1 MDIVSMKVPL
11 MELAREH
18 GFSGVVL
25 VSRGEET
32 LVAEARGYAH
42 IAYGVENTV
51 DTRFAIASGTKGFT
65 ALVVVGLVAEGRL
78 RLETTAREVLGHD
91 LPLIDDRVT
100 VEHLLTHTSGI
111 GDYCDEEADPPPP
124 PTPLLATSADYLA
137 ALDGYPQVS
146 APGTE
151 FRYNNGAFA
160 VLGLIAE
167 RIAGRPFADLVR
179 SRVTEPAGMT
189 DTAFLRSD
197 ALPARTAT
205 GYLEDGRTNVFSLPV
220 VGYGDGGIYSS
231 AADFRKFW
239 PALLD
244 GRIVPREWAD
254 RMLRPHAD
262 GYGLGFWLPRP
273 GVLHLNGGDHG
284 VTFWSSHEPASGL
297 TATLISNNHRGGG
310 PLLRRLDEFLTKA

>member
-1 MDIVSMKVPL
+1 
-11 MELAREH
+11 MEAP
-18 GFSGVVL
+18 FSGVVL
-25 VSRGEET
+25 VSRGDET
-32 LVAEARGYAH
+32 LLAEASGYAH
-42 IAYGVENTV
+42 RAHGVENTV

-65 ALVVVGLVAEGRL
+65 ALVVLGLIAEGRL
-78 RLETTAREVLGHD
+78 DLPTRARDVLGDD

-111 GDYCDEEADPPPP
+111 GDYCDEDADPP

-137 ALDGYPQVS
+137 ALGGYPQRF
-146 APGTE
+146 APGE
-151 FRYNNGAFA
+151 RFHYNNGAFA

-167 RIAGRPFADLVR
+167 RVSGIPFAELVR
-179 SRVTEPAGMT
+179 TRVTEPAGMT

-220 VGYGDGGIYSS
+220 VGFGDGGIYSS
-231 AADFRKFW
+231 APDFRKFW

-244 GRIVPREWAD
+244 GRIVPREWVD
-254 RMLRPHAD
+254 RALSGD

-273 GVLHLNGGDHG
+273 GVVRSEGGDHG
-284 VTFWSSHEPASGL
+284 VTFRSNHQPSSGI
-297 TATLISNNHRGGG
+297 TATLISNDHRGGG
-310 PLLRRLDEFLTKA
+310 PLLKQLDEYLTKA

>member
-1 MDIVSMKVPL
+1 
-11 MELAREH
+11 MEAP
-18 GFSGVVL
+18 FSGVML
-25 VSRGEET
+25 VSRGDET
-32 LVAEARGYAH
+32 LLAEAAGYAH

-51 DTRFAIASGTKGFT
+51 DTRFAIASGTKGLT
-65 ALVVVGLVAEGRL
+65 ALVVVGLIAEGRL
-78 RLETTAREVLGHD
+78 ALETTAREVLGDD

-146 APGTE
+146 PPGTE
-151 FRYNNGAFA
+151 FVYHNGAFA

-167 RIAGRPFADLVR
+167 RVAGIPFADLVR
-179 SRVTEPAGMT
+179 TRVTEPAGMT

-220 VGYGDGGIYSS
+220 VGFGDGGIYSS
-231 AADFRKFW
+231 APDFRKFW
-239 PALLD
+239 PAFLD
-244 GRIVPREWAD
+244 GRIVPREWVD
-254 RMLRPHAD
+254 RMLHPHVD
-262 GYGLGFWLPRP
+262 GYGLGFFLPRP
-273 GVLHLNGGDHG
+273 GVVRLEGGDHG
-284 VTFWSSHEPASGL
+284 VTFVSLHQPSTGV
-297 TATLISNNHRGGG
+297 TATLISNDHRGGG

>member
-1 MDIVSMKVPL
+1 MSEPVDALS
-11 MELAREH
+11 RNH

-25 VSRGEET
+25 VNRGDET
-32 LVAEARGYAH
+32 LLAKAYGHAH
-42 IAYGVENTV
+42 LAYGVENTV
-51 DTRFAIASGTKGFT
+51 DTRFAIASGTKGLT
-65 ALVVVGLVAEGRL
+65 ALAVIGLVAEGRL
-78 RLETTAREVLGHD
+78 KLETTAREVLGGD

-111 GDYCDEEADPPPP
+111 GDYCDEEADPPPN
-124 PTPLLATSADYLA
+124 PLLATSADYLA
-137 ALDGYPQVS
+137 ALDGFPQRCP
-146 APGTE
+146 PGQE
-151 FRYNNGAFA
+151 FRYNNGAFV

-167 RIAGRPFADLVR
+167 RISGIPFATLVR
-179 SRVTEPAGMT
+179 DRVCVPAGMA

-197 ALPARTAT
+197 ALPGRTAT

-220 VGYGDGGIYSS
+220 MGHGDGGIYST
-231 AADFRKFW
+231 APDFRRFW
-239 PALLD
+239 PALTA

-273 GVLHLNGGDHG
+273 GWVRLEGGDHG
-284 VTFWSSHEPASGL
+284 VTFRSTHVPASGL

-310 PLLRRLDEFLTKA
+310 PLLGYLDEMLAKP

>member
-1 MDIVSMKVPL
+1 
-11 MELAREH
+11 MEAP
-18 GFSGVVL
+18 FSGVVL
-25 VSRGEET
+25 VNRGDET
-32 LVAEARGYAH
+32 LLAEAAGYAH
-42 IAYGVENTV
+42 IAHGVENTV

-65 ALVVVGLVAEGRL
+65 ALVVVGLIAEGRL
-78 RLETTAREVLGHD
+78 ALSTTAREVLGGD

-111 GDYCDEEADPPPP
+111 GDYCDDENPPETPP
-124 PTPLLATSADYLA
+124 GLVTSADYLA
-137 ALDGYPQVS
+137 ALDGFPQQFP
-146 APGTE
+146 PGE
-151 FRYNNGAFA
+151 RFHYNNGAFA

-167 RIAGRPFADLVR
+167 RIAGIPFTDLVHD
-179 SRVTEPAGMT
+179 RVCGPAGMT

-220 VGYGDGGIYSS
+220 VGFADGGIYSS
-231 AADFRKFW
+231 APDFRKFW

-244 GRIVPREWAD
+244 GRLVPREWVD

-262 GYGLGFWLPRP
+262 RYGLGFWLPRP
-273 GVLHLNGGDHG
+273 GVVHLNGGDHG
-284 VTFWSSHEPASGL
+284 VTFWSEHEPSSGL

-310 PLLRRLDEFLTKA
+310 PLLGRLDEFLTKA

>member
-1 MDIVSMKVPL
+1 MSAPFGD
-11 MELAREH
+11 LAANH

-25 VSRGEET
+25 VNRGDET
-32 LVAEARGYAH
+32 LVSEAYGYAH
-42 IAYGVENTV
+42 LAHGVENTI

-65 ALVVVGLVAEGRL
+65 ALVVIGLIAEGRL
-78 RLETTAREVLGHD
+78 ALSTTAREVLGDD

-146 APGTE
+146 PPGTE
-151 FRYNNGAFA
+151 FRYHNGAFA

-167 RIAGRPFADLVR
+167 RIARIPFADLVR
-179 SRVTEPAGMT
+179 LRVTEPAGMT

-220 VGYGDGGIYSS
+220 VGFADGGIYSS
-231 AADFRKFW
+231 APDFRKFW

-244 GRIVPREWAD
+244 GRIVPREWVA
-254 RMLRPHAD
+254 RMLRPHAA

-273 GVLHLNGGDHG
+273 GVVHLDGGDHG
-284 VTFWSSHEPASGL
+284 VTFWSTHEPASGL

-310 PLLRRLDEFLTKA
+310 PLLRWLDEFLTKA

>member
-1 MDIVSMKVPL
+1 MGAPL
-11 MELAREH
+11 DELAEAH

-25 VSRGEET
+25 VTRGEET
-32 LVAEARGYAH
+32 LVERAFGYAH
-42 IAYGVENTV
+42 IGYGVANAV
-51 DTRFAIASGTKGFT
+51 DTRFAIASGVKGLT

-78 RLETTAREVLGHD
+78 SLETTAREVLGED

-111 GDYCDEEADPPPP
+111 GDYCDVDADPA
-124 PTPLLATSADYLA
+124 LATSTDYLA
-137 ALDGYPQVS
+137 ALDGFPQRFP
-146 APGTE
+146 PGTR
-151 FRYNNGAFA
+151 FHYNDGAFA

-167 RIAGRPFADLVR
+167 RIAGIPFAELVR
-179 SRVTEPAGMT
+179 TRVTEPAGMT

-220 VGYGDGGIYSS
+220 VGHGDGGIYSS
-231 AADFRKFW
+231 APDFRRFW
-239 PALLD
+239 PALLA
-244 GRIVPREWAD
+244 GRIVPREWVG

-273 GVLHLNGGDHG
+273 GVAHLDGGDHG
-284 VTFWSSHEPASGL
+284 VTFWSSHQPSSGL

-310 PLLRRLDEFLTKA
+310 PLLRQLDEFLTKA

>member
-1 MDIVSMKVPL
+1 MSVPFT
-11 MELAREH
+11 AFD
-18 GFSGVVL
+18 GFSGVIL
-25 VSRGEET
+25 VTRGEET
-32 LVAEARGYAH
+32 LVAQAHGYAH

-78 RLETTAREVLGHD
+78 ELATTAREVLGDD
-91 LPLIDDRVT
+91 LPLIDDRAT

-111 GDYCDEEADPPPP
+111 GDYCDEEEDPP

-137 ALDGYPQVS
+137 ALDGFTQKSP
-146 APGTE
+146 PGTE

-160 VLGLIAE
+160 VLSLIAE
-167 RIAGRPFADLVR
+167 RIAGIPFAELVR

-189 DTAFLRSD
+189 GTAFLRSD

-220 VGYGDGGIYSS
+220 VGFGDGGAYTT
-231 AADFRKFW
+231 AADVRKFW

-244 GRIVPREWAD
+244 GRILPREWID

-273 GVLHLNGGDHG
+273 GVVHLDGGDHG
-284 VTFWSSHEPASGL
+284 VTFWSSHQPSSGV

>member
-1 MDIVSMKVPL
+1 MRVPSM
-11 MELAREH
+11 RFDD
-18 GFSGVVL
+18 FSGVVL
-25 VSRGEET
+25 VSRGDET
-32 LVAEARGYAH
+32 LLAHASGYAH
-42 IAYGVENTV
+42 IAYGVENTI

-65 ALVVVGLVAEGRL
+65 ALVVIGLIAEGRL
-78 RLETTAREVLGHD
+78 ELSTRARDVLGDD
-91 LPLIDDRVT
+91 LPLIDERVT

-146 APGTE
+146 PPGTE

-167 RIAGRPFADLVR
+167 RIAGIPFADLVWT
-179 SRVTEPAGMT
+179 RVTEPAGMT

-197 ALPARTAT
+197 ALPAGTAT

-220 VGYGDGGIYSS
+220 VGHGDGGIYSTAS
-231 AADFRKFW
+231 DFRKFW
-239 PALLD
+239 PALFD
-244 GRIVPREWAD
+244 GRIVPRKWVD
-254 RMLRPHAD
+254 RLQRAE

-273 GVLHLNGGDHG
+273 GVVHLNGGDHG
-284 VTFWSSHEPASGL
+284 VTFWSTHQPSSGL
-297 TATLISNNHRGGG
+297 TATLISNDHRGGG
-310 PLLRRLDEFLTKA
+310 PLLRRLDEFFTEA

>member
-1 MDIVSMKVPL
+1 MSAAFDD
-11 MELAREH
+11 LASSH

-25 VSRGEET
+25 VTRGEET
-32 LVAEARGYAH
+32 LVERAFGYAH
-42 IAYGVENTV
+42 LGYGVENTV

-78 RLETTAREVLGHD
+78 ALSTTAREVLGRD

-151 FRYNNGAFA
+151 FRYHNGAFA

-167 RIAGRPFADLVR
+167 RIAGIPFADLVR
-179 SRVTEPAGMT
+179 TRVTEPAGMT

-220 VGYGDGGIYSS
+220 VGYADGGIYSS
-231 AADFRKFW
+231 APDFRKFW

-244 GRIVPREWAD
+244 GRILPREWVD

-273 GVLHLNGGDHG
+273 GVVHLNGGDHG
-284 VTFWSSHEPASGL
+284 VTFWSTHEPSSGL

-310 PLLRRLDEFLTKA
+310 PLLRRLDEFFTKA